1 MTAVESYKDTVLERL
16 KRLSNVILEKAMPFA
31 VYSAVEQACSVIQ
44 QKLRAFYRS
53 AALHAVIALALN
65 AIGIFLA
72 LLEPFGGVALNY
84 AAATCFVAAFAW
96 GAIRIIR
103 DIRRYGRPAVCVSK
117 SIWRKRSVSRGI
129 EDYVFSE
136 FSEIAIMY
144 AGIEVASNYCPSLKE
159 MPRFNELVRFIIRA
173 FWKQLAL
180 FGGIAAAYL
189 ILIYGVAKPFILSD
203 VLGVHWYEPYFYPV
217 FHVVSIFAPQ

>member
-1 MTAVESYKDTVLERL
+1 MESYKDTILARL
-16 KRLSNVILEKAMPFA
+16 KGLSKVILEQAMPFA

-53 AALHAVIALALN
+53 AGLHAVIALALN
-65 AIGIFLA
+65 AIGILLTLLA
-72 LLEPFGGVALNY
+72 PFGSIASNY
-84 AAATCFVAAFAW
+84 AAAAFFMGAFAW
-96 GAIRIIR
+96 GVIRIIR
-103 DIRRYGRPAVCVSK
+103 DIRRYGRTAIRVSR

-159 MPRFNELVRFIIRA
+159 MPRFNELVRFIIRT

-180 FGGIAAAYL
+180 FGLIAAAYL
-189 ILIYGVAKPFILSD
+189 ILMYGIAKPFILSD
-203 VLGVHWYEPYFYPV
+203 LLGLRWYEPYFYPI
-217 FHVVSIFAPQ
+217 FHVVSIFAPR